1 MNTTKTKYTPSVNI
15 IRDNTVLDNYIP
27 TRNAI
32 HAFNSILNDSKTGVK
47 SHLIIGS
54 YGTGKSSFLLAFEQT
69 LNGKKNHFKFSD
81 KKYEFI
87 NLVGSYN
94 SFETQLFKK
103 LGLNSKSSTSELF
116 KELDKQVTLLKKSK
130 RGLAIVVDE
139 FGKYLEYSAKNN
151 PESELYFIQQLAE
164 WTNNS
169 DEETLFITTLHQD
182 FNAYALNLS
191 KHQKLEWDKVK
202 GRIKDIPFNEPV
214 EQLLYLASERIADN
228 FRNKEID
235 KSFDK
240 LFECIKSAKAFPL
253 KDYFEKEFAKKLYP
267 FDILSASILTL
278 SFQKYGQNE
287 RSLFSFIESRDH
299 LGINEFDNNQF
310 GYYSIPRVYDYLL
323 NGYYSFLTTKY
334 NPDYN
339 QWHAIRRAI
348 ERIEGLF
355 TDSVTHKN
363 AENIIKVIGLLN
375 IFANASAKLDPHFY
389 KEYCKYSL
397 GIKNVDEILSDL
409 EKKKIIRYV
418 GHSIKYVL
426 FEGTDLDI
434 EIAIDDAGRLVE
446 KVTNVVNHL
455 NQYFEFP
462 FISAKQSYYKH
473 GTPRFFQFKLSDKPL
488 NIIPEGEVDGFIN
501 LIFSEDNNIDE
512 SIKAHSKNC
521 EEAILFGVYKNTS
534 KIKNSLF
541 EIQKINKVKENNR
554 DDKVA
559 IRELDSILQHH
570 INLLNHYVL
579 DNIYSETNDIVWH
592 FQGRQVKISDRKSF
606 NQKLSHICDTVY
618 HAIPDFKNELLNK
631 TKVSGQ
637 ISIARR
643 KLFEKI
649 LNNLDENN
657 LSFSSEEFPPEKSIY
672 LTLLKKTGIH
682 KLTNEVGI
690 LKKPN
695 VETFEKLWKA
705 GEHFLDT
712 TKHKERNLGEF
723 LTILSNRPFKLKQGF
738 LDFWVPLFL
747 VSKSDEFALFENGNY
762 VPENNADI
770 LDLIYKRPALFNV
783 KAFDVVGIKL
793 ELFNRYRVF
802 LNQSE
807 NSKPNNKAFIQTIKP
822 FLVFY
827 KELPEYAK
835 KTNRLKSKTISL
847 RKVIANA
854 KDPEKAFFEDF
865 PVALGYNT
873 QELQDKNKLVQ
884 EFINQLQQSIRELRT
899 CYDGLIDRF
908 EAYFVKDI
916 LSIKKEFPAYRGEII
931 RRFDGLKYH
940 LLQPH
945 QKTFINRIKSELD
958 DRKAWLSSIAQT
970 VLSKPLTAITDE
982 EEVILFD
989 KINEILFEL
998 DNLSEISKEK
1008 INDSQEEVFKLEITS
1023 FEHGLTKN
1031 TLRIPK
1037 EKMKEYDLQVKKVS
1051 SILGKDKKINIAI
1064 LTKLLHELIKND

>member
-1 MNTTKTKYTPSVNI
+1 MSTTKTKYTPSVNI

-69 LNGKKNHFKFSD
+69 LNGKKNHFKFSN

-94 SFETQLFKK
+94 SFETQLLKK

-116 KELDKQVTLLKKSK
+116 KELDRQVSLLKKSK
-130 RGLAIVVDE
+130 KGLAIVVDE

-164 WTNNS
+164 WTNNT

-214 EQLLYLASERIADN
+214 EQLLYLASERIAEN
-228 FRNKEID
+228 FKNKEID

-240 LFECIKSAKAFPL
+240 LFDCIKSAKAFPL

-278 SFQKYGQNE
+278 SLQKYGQNE

-299 LGINEFDNNQF
+299 LGINEFDYKQF
-310 GYYSIPRVYDYLL
+310 SYYSIPRVYDYLL

-418 GHSIKYVL
+418 GHSLKYIL

-462 FISAKQSYYKH
+462 FISAKQSYYEH

-501 LIFSEDNNIDE
+501 LIFSEDNNIND
-512 SIKAHSKNC
+512 SIKTHSKNC

-559 IRELDSILQHH
+559 LRELDSILQHH

-579 DNIYSETNDIVWH
+579 DNIYSDTNDIIWY

-637 ISIARR
+637 ISVARR

-682 KLTNEVGI
+682 KLTNGVGI

-695 VETFEKLWKA
+695 DETFEKLWKA

-723 LTILSNRPFKLKQGF
+723 LSILSNRPFKLKQGF

-762 VPENNADI
+762 VPEINPDI

-884 EFINQLQQSIRELRT
+884 EFINQLQQSIKELRT

-931 RRFDGLKYH
+931 KRFEGLKYH

-1008 INDSQEEVFKLEITS
+1008 VNDSQEEVFKLEITS
-1023 FEHGLTKN
+1023 FVHGLTKN

-1037 EKMKEYDLQVKKVS
+1037 EKMKEYDEQVKKVS

>member
-1 MNTTKTKYTPSVNI
+1 MNTTKIKYTPSVNI
-15 IRDNTVLDNYIP
+15 IRDDSILNNYIP

-69 LNGKKNHFKFSD
+69 LNGKKNHFNFSD
-81 KKYEFI
+81 QKYDFI
-87 NLVGSYN
+87 NLIGSYN
-94 SFETQLFKK
+94 SFEGQLLKN
-103 LGLNSKSSTSELF
+103 LGLNSKSSTSDLF
-116 KELDKQVTLLKKSK
+116 KELDKKVALLKKSK
-130 RGLAIVVDE
+130 KGLAIVVDE

-151 PESELYFIQQLAE
+151 PETELYFIQQLAE
-164 WTNNS
+164 WANNS

-182 FNAYALNLS
+182 FNAYALSLS

-214 EQLLYLASERIADN
+214 EQLLYLASERISEN
-228 FRNKEID
+228 FRNKELD

-253 KDYFEKEFAKKLYP
+253 KDYFEKDFAKKLYP

-278 SFQKYGQNE
+278 SLQKYGQNE
-287 RSLFSFIESRDH
+287 RSLFSFIESKDH
-299 LGINEFDNNQF
+299 LGINEFDYKRF
-310 GYYSIPRVYDYLL
+310 GYYSIPKVYDYLL

-355 TDSVTHKN
+355 TDSIHHKN

-375 IFANASAKLDPHFY
+375 IFANASAKLEPHFY

-397 GIKNVDEILSDL
+397 GIKNVEEILNDL

-418 GHSIKYVL
+418 GHSLKYIL

-434 EIAIDDAGRLVE
+434 EIAIDDAGRMVE

-462 FISAKQSYYKH
+462 FISAKHSYYEH

-501 LIFSEDNNIDE
+501 LIFSEYNNIDD
-512 SIKAHSKNC
+512 SIKAHSKEC

-541 EIQKINKVKENNR
+541 EIQKVNKVKENNR

-559 IRELDSILQHH
+559 LRELDSILHHH

-579 DNIYSETNDIVWH
+579 DNIYSDSNDIVWY
-592 FQGRQVKISDRKSF
+592 FQGKQVKITDRKSF
-606 NQKLSHICDTVY
+606 NQKLSLICDTVY
-618 HAIPDFKNELLNK
+618 DSIPDFKNELLNK

-643 KLFEKI
+643 KLFDKI

-682 KLTNEVGI
+682 KITNGVGI

-695 VETFEKLWKA
+695 DDTFEKLWKA
-705 GEHFLDT
+705 GEYFLDS
-712 TKHKERNLGEF
+712 TKHKERNLGDF
-723 LTILSNRPFKLKQGF
+723 LAILSNRPFKLKQGF
-738 LDFWVPLFL
+738 IDFWVPLFL
-747 VSKSDEFALFENGNY
+747 LSKSGDFALFENGNY
-762 VPENNADI
+762 VPEINPDI

-802 LNQSE
+802 LNQAE

-827 KELPEYAK
+827 KDLPEYAK
-835 KTNRLKSKTISL
+835 RTSRLKSKTISL

-865 PVALGYNT
+865 PLALGFNT

-884 EFINQLQQSIRELRT
+884 EFINQLQESIKELRT

-908 EAYFVKDI
+908 ESYFIKDI

-931 RRFDGLKYH
+931 KRFDGLKYH

-970 VLSKPLTAITDE
+970 VLSKPMNAISDE
-982 EEVILFD
+982 EEIILFD

-1008 INDSQEEVFKLEITS
+1008 VNDNQEEVFKIEITS
-1023 FEHGLTKN
+1023 FVHGLTKN

-1037 EKMKEYDLQVKKVS
+1037 EKMKDYDEQVKNIS
-1051 SILGKDKKINIAI
+1051 SSLGKDKKINIAV

>member
-1 MNTTKTKYTPSVNI
+1 MSTIKAKYTPSVNI
-15 IRDNTVLDNYIP
+15 IRDDSVLENYIP

-69 LNGKKNHFKFSD
+69 LNGKKNHFKFTD

-94 SFETQLFKK
+94 SFESQLFKK
-103 LGLNSKSSTSELF
+103 LGLSIKSSTADLF
-116 KELDKQVTLLKKSK
+116 KELDKQVSILKKNK
-130 RGLAIVVDE
+130 KGLAIVVDE

-169 DEETLFITTLHQD
+169 NEETLFITTLHQD

-214 EQLLYLASERIADN
+214 EQLLYLASERIAEN
-228 FRNKEID
+228 FRNKELD

-278 SFQKYGQNE
+278 SLQKYGQNE
-287 RSLFSFIESRDH
+287 RSLFSFIESKDL
-299 LGINEFDNNQF
+299 LGINEFDYKLF

-355 TDSVTHKN
+355 TDSVNHKN
-363 AENIIKVIGLLN
+363 AENVIKVIGLLN

-397 GIKNVDEILSDL
+397 GIKNVEEILNDL

-418 GHSIKYVL
+418 GHSLKYIL

-462 FISAKQSYYKH
+462 FISAKQSYYEH

-501 LIFSEDNNIDE
+501 LIFSEDNNIDD
-512 SIKAHSKNC
+512 SIKTHSRDC
-521 EEAILFGVYKNTS
+521 EEAILFGVYKNTA

-541 EIQKINKVKENNR
+541 EIQKVNKVKENNR

-559 IRELDSILQHH
+559 VRELDSILQHH

-579 DNIYSETNDIVWH
+579 DNIYSDSNDIVWY
-592 FQGRQVKISDRKSF
+592 FKGKQIKITDRKSF
-606 NQKLSHICDTVY
+606 NQKLSLICDTVY
-618 HAIPDFKNELLNK
+618 DSIPDFKNELLNK

-672 LTLLKKTGIH
+672 LTLLKKTGVH
-682 KLTNEVGI
+682 KVTNGVGI
-690 LKKPN
+690 LKKPSD
-695 VETFEKLWKA
+695 ETFEKLWKA
-705 GEHFLDT
+705 GEHFLNT
-712 TKHKERNLGEF
+712 TKYKERNLGDF

-738 LDFWVPLFL
+738 LDFWVPIFL

-762 VPENNADI
+762 VPEINSDI
-770 LDLIYKRPALFNV
+770 LDLIYKRPALFNI

-802 LNQSE
+802 LNQAE

-835 KTNRLKSKTISL
+835 KTTRLKSKTISL

-865 PVALGYNT
+865 PVALGFNT

-884 EFINQLQQSIRELRT
+884 EFINQLQQSIKELRT

-931 RRFDGLKYH
+931 KRFEGLKYH

-970 VLSKPLTAITDE
+970 VLSKPLNAITDE

-1008 INDSQEEVFKLEITS
+1008 VNDSQEEVFKLEITS
-1023 FEHGLTKN
+1023 FVHGLTKN
-1031 TLRIPK
+1031 TMRIPK
-1037 EKMKEYDLQVKKVS
+1037 EKMKEYDEQVKKVS

>member
-1 MNTTKTKYTPSVNI
+1 MSTTKAKYTPSVNI

-69 LNGKKNHFKFSD
+69 LNGKKNHFKFSE

-94 SFETQLFKK
+94 SFESQLLKK

-116 KELDKQVTLLKKSK
+116 KELDKQVSLLKKSK
-130 RGLAIVVDE
+130 KGLAIVVDE

-214 EQLLYLASERIADN
+214 EQLLYLASERIAEN

-235 KSFDK
+235 KNFDK
-240 LFECIKSAKAFPL
+240 LFDCIKSAKAFPL

-278 SFQKYGQNE
+278 SLQKYGQNE

-299 LGINEFDNNQF
+299 LGINEFDYKQF

-418 GHSIKYVL
+418 GHSLKYIL

-446 KVTNVVNHL
+446 KVTNVVNQL

-462 FISAKQSYYKH
+462 FISAKQSYYEH

-512 SIKAHSKNC
+512 SIKTHSKNC

-559 IRELDSILQHH
+559 LRELDSILQHH

-579 DNIYSETNDIVWH
+579 DNIYSDTNDIIWY

-618 HAIPDFKNELLNK
+618 HATPDFKNELLNK

-637 ISIARR
+637 ISVARR

-682 KLTNEVGI
+682 KLTNGVGI

-695 VETFEKLWKA
+695 DETFEKLWKA
-705 GEHFLDT
+705 GEQFLDT

-723 LTILSNRPFKLKQGF
+723 LSILSNRPFKLKQGF

-762 VPENNADI
+762 VPEINPDI

-884 EFINQLQQSIRELRT
+884 EFINHLQQSIKELRT

-916 LSIKKEFPAYRGEII
+916 LSIKKEFPAYRGDII
-931 RRFDGLKYH
+931 KRFEGLKYH

-970 VLSKPLTAITDE
+970 VLSKPLTTITDE

-1023 FEHGLTKN
+1023 FVHGLTKN

-1037 EKMKEYDLQVKKVS
+1037 EKIKEYDEQVKKVS

>member
-1 MNTTKTKYTPSVNI
+1 MSTTKTKYTPSVNI
-15 IRDNTVLDNYIP
+15 IRDNSVLDNYIP

-32 HAFNSILNDSKTGVK
+32 HAFNSIMNDSKTGVK

-69 LNGKKNHFKFSD
+69 LDGKKNHFKFSD

-87 NLVGSYN
+87 NLVGSYS

-130 RGLAIVVDE
+130 KGLAIVVDE

-164 WTNNS
+164 WANNS

-214 EQLLYLASERIADN
+214 EQLLYLASERIAEN

-278 SFQKYGQNE
+278 SLQKYGQNE

-299 LGINEFDNNQF
+299 LGINEFDYKQYS
-310 GYYSIPRVYDYLL
+310 YYSIPRVYDYLL

-355 TDSVTHKN
+355 TDSFTHKN

-397 GIKNVDEILSDL
+397 GIKNVDEILGDL

-418 GHSIKYVL
+418 GHSLKYIL

-462 FISAKQSYYKH
+462 FISAKQSYYEH
-473 GTPRFFQFKLSDKPL
+473 GTPRFFQFKLTDKPL

-501 LIFSEDNNIDE
+501 LIFSDDNNIDE
-512 SIKAHSKNC
+512 SIKSHSKNC

-579 DNIYSETNDIVWH
+579 DNIYSESNDIIWY
-592 FQGRQVKISDRKSF
+592 FQGRQIKLSDRKSF

-637 ISIARR
+637 ISVARR
-643 KLFEKI
+643 RLFEKI

-682 KLTNEVGI
+682 KLTNGVGI

-695 VETFEKLWKA
+695 DETFEKLWKA

-723 LTILSNRPFKLKQGF
+723 LAILSNRPFKLKQGF
-738 LDFWVPLFL
+738 FDFWVPLFL

-762 VPENNADI
+762 VPEINPDI
-770 LDLIYKRPALFNV
+770 LDLIYKRPTLFNV

-835 KTNRLKSKTISL
+835 RTNRLKSKTISL

-873 QELQDKNKLVQ
+873 QELQDNNKLVQ
-884 EFINQLQQSIRELRT
+884 EFINQLQQSIKELRT

-931 RRFDGLKYH
+931 KRFEGLKYH

-1008 INDSQEEVFKLEITS
+1008 VNDSNEEVFKLEITS
-1023 FEHGLTKN
+1023 FENGLTKN

-1037 EKMKEYDLQVKKVS
+1037 QKMKEYDEQVKKIS